1 MLSIT
6 FISTLGLIVCVL
18 TFFSKGLGLGHGE
31 QFILY
36 KNLGLP
42 RKTVFVIAFL
52 VATPVVARLSIL
64 LVKKLLMLR
73 ASWANIDKILSNAF
87 LILTSMILSFL
98 ILDYT
103 ASFFLETRSPFE
115 QLYPVGKTRTPTPFI
130 MSKGVPGTEFWDGS
144 RNNELGYRGRSA
156 AEADDDDFLVFVLGG
171 STVFSGAPPISDLLE
186 SRIQVAGH
194 TNIKVLN
201 YGVPSSNSGMELA
214 RLVYEVANFRP
225 DMIIMYNGGNDLLH
239 PLQWDPRP
247 GYPFNFIAFER
258 NPLLEEFRNYDTL
271 TMMLLGSS
279 IGRYTISRVARSS
292 MNDFLRLP
300 ELREEVDWN
309 TDVWREAIVKKYLEN
324 MMKAQAIAMAFNSK
338 FYVFFQ
344 PLKAYAPPQAS
355 RLVTTTTF

>member
-1 MLSIT
+1 
-6 FISTLGLIVCVL
+6 
-18 TFFSKGLGLGHGE
+18 
-31 QFILY
+31 
-36 KNLGLP
+36 
-42 RKTVFVIAFL
+42 
-52 VATPVVARLSIL
+52 
-64 LVKKLLMLR
+64 MLR
-73 ASWANIDKILSNAF
+73 ASWVNIDKILSNAF

-344 PLKAYAPPQAS
+344 PLKAYAPPPGVSISDHDHFLTARKFLRREVAANFSALHFHDLSDIFVDAEGQVFADMIHIS
-355 RLVTTTTF
+355 QESKLIVVEKVFSIIRNNLPR